1 MPIGPN
7 VQVMYMQIAGMY
19 IIPKILVFRNHDYL
33 AALHLRQDAR
43 VPCSQN
49 GKFENAS
56 DSKYNEPG
64 SPEESFHFYLEPHLK
79 KIKKINFFY
88 GFSMIELGL
97 CETAKYI
104 ACRHMCCSAS
114 MPAEA

>member
-1 MPIGPN
+1 MFKLTFDT
-7 VQVMYMQIAGMY
+7 Y
-19 IIPKILVFRNHDYL
+19 
-33 AALHLRQDAR
+33 
-43 VPCSQN
+43 SQSN
-49 GKFENAS
+49 

-64 SPEESFHFYLEPHLK
+64 SPEEIFSLFFGATFEEDKKHLL
-79 KIKKINFFY
+79 KKINFFY